1 VTVPDTQ
8 TAGPATPVRWAD
20 VFAHRE
26 YRGLWAAHALSLA
39 GDQLARVA
47 LTVLVFDRTGS
58 PAAAAAAYAV
68 TMVPWLVG
76 GPLLGG
82 LGDRYPRRAVL
93 IACDLACAVLVAAMT
108 LPGAG
113 LVVLCALLFA
123 ATLVAPAFGAA
134 RSALVA
140 DLFPDH
146 NRYARAT
153 AVTTVTIQAAQV
165 AGFAAGGVLVAALG
179 PRQALAVDAA
189 TFVLSAVLVRFSV
202 RARPAAAGAGG
213 RGSAWA
219 SLRGGAGLVFGDRR
233 LRALTLLAWLAAL
246 HVVPAGVVLP
256 YAADLGGGPAAVG
269 GLLAA
274 VAAGTAAGM
283 IALGRL
289 DTAARARLMYP
300 LAVLAGVPLVACAV
314 HPGLVASAVL
324 WAVSGAGT
332 SYELAANVAFVAAVP
347 AGRRAQAFA
356 LVGTGLAAGQGLAI
370 VTAGALAEAI
380 PPHLIIAAAGAAA
393 TALAALLAAA
403 ARRPRPGSCPVAT
416 GPGTLRG

>member
-76 GPLLGG
+76 GPLLGS

-93 IACDLACAVLVAAMT
+93 IACDLVCAVLVAAMT

-113 LVVLCALLFA
+113 LVVLCVLLFA

-146 NRYARAT
+146 NRYARAN
-153 AVTTVTIQAAQV
+153 AVTMVTIQAAQV

-179 PRQALAVDAA
+179 PRQALALDAA
-189 TFVLSAVLVRFSV
+189 TFALSAVLVRVSV
-202 RARPAAAGAGG
+202 RARPAAGTAG
-213 RGSAWA
+213 RGSAWV
-219 SLRGGAGLVFGDRR
+219 SLRAGAGLVFGDRR
-233 LRALTLLAWLAAL
+233 LRALTFLAWLAVF
-246 HVVPAGVVLP
+246 HVVPAGVALP
-256 YAADLGGGPAAVG
+256 YTADLGGGPVAVG
-269 GLLAA
+269 ALLAA

-300 LAVLAGVPLVACAV
+300 LAIAAGVPLLACAA
-314 HPGLVASAVL
+314 HPGLPASAML
-324 WAVSGAGT
+324 WAVCGAGT
-332 SYELAANVAFVAAVP
+332 SYQLAANVAFIAAVP
-347 AGRRAQAFA
+347 PAHRAQAFA
-356 LVGTGLAAGQGLAI
+356 LVGTGLAAGQGLAV
-370 VTAGALAEAI
+370 VTAGTLAETI

-393 TALAALLAAA
+393 TATAALLAAT
-403 ARRPRPGSCPVAT
+403 ARRPAPDRQPAT
-416 GPGTLRG
+416 GPGTRRG